1 MGHGTAP
8 GRGEVL
14 GGLAAN
20 LRGRLIRTGDEAYES
35 ARRVYNGDIDR
46 QPLGIAQCADA
57 ADVIACVNFAR
68 DRRLPLAVRG
78 GGHSVP
84 GFGVCDNGLVIDLCR
99 LKGVRV
105 DTKNR
110 TVRVEGGC
118 TWGDVDHAT
127 HVFGLATP
135 GGLISTTGVGGL
147 TTGGGFGYLSRRY
160 GLACDNLISADVIT
174 ADGQMRTASA
184 TENPDL
190 FWAIRGGSGNF
201 GILTSL
207 EFRLYPVSMVYA
219 GPILYPLEKAGE
231 AMRMYRDFMRTAPRE
246 LSVFF
251 AVLIVPPGPPFPEA
265 LHRKTLCGIVCA
277 YCGDPA
283 NGDAVTKP
291 LREFGPPVFQ
301 HTGPMPYPVLQSI
314 FDPLLP
320 PGLHHYWKSDFVR
333 EMSDGYIAEHLKHG
347 PSIPTVNSAV
357 HIYPIDGAVNDVP
370 ADATA
375 FGYRDVKYVHVIAA
389 VTPDAS
395 ALPGYRD
402 WVRGYF
408 QALHP
413 LSAGGTYVNF
423 LMDEGQER
431 VESSFSGNYGKLAA
445 IKAKYDPDNLFQ
457 VNQNIKPAGS

>member
-1 MGHGTAP
+1 MTDATAP
-8 GRGEVL
+8 ALSEVAV
-14 GGLAAN
+14 GLKAN
-20 LRGRLIRTGDEAYES
+20 VRGRVIRPGDETYDS
-35 ARRVYNGDIDR
+35 ARKVYNADINR
-46 QPLGIAQCADA
+46 KPLAIVQCADV
-57 ADVIACVNFAR
+57 ADVIHSVNFAR
-68 DRRLPLAVRG
+68 EHRLPVAVRG
-78 GGHSVP
+78 GSHSVP
-84 GFGVCDNGLVIDLCR
+84 GFGVCENGIVIDLCR
-99 LKGVRV
+99 LKSIRV
-105 DTKNR
+105 DTARR
-110 TVRVEGGC
+110 TARVEGGC

-147 TTGGGFGYLSRRY
+147 TTGGGFGYLTRRY
-160 GLACDNLISADVIT
+160 GLACDNLLSADVVT
-174 ADGQMRTASA
+174 ADGQLRTASA

-207 EFRLYPVSMVYA
+207 EFRLYPVSTVYA

-231 AMRMYRDFMRTAPRE
+231 VMRLFRDFMAAAPRE
-246 LSVFF
+246 LSAFF
-251 AVLIVPPGPPFPEA
+251 AYLIVPPGPPFPQP
-265 LHRKTLCGIVCA
+265 LHNKTLCGIVCS

-283 NGDAVTKP
+283 RGEAITRP
-291 LREFGPPVFQ
+291 LREFGPPLFQ

-333 EMSDGYIAEHLKHG
+333 EISDEYIARHLKHG
-347 PSIPTVNSAV
+347 PSIPTINSAM
-357 HIYPIDGAVNDVP
+357 HIYPLDGAVNDVP
-370 ADATA
+370 QDATA
-375 FGYRDVKYVHVIAA
+375 FGYRDVKFVHVIAA
-389 VTPDAS
+389 VTPDPA

-423 LMDEGQER
+423 LMEDEGEER
-431 VESSFSGNYGKLAA
+431 VARSFSDNHSRLAL
-445 IKAKYDPDNLFQ
+445 IKAKYDPDNFFR
-457 VNQNIKPAGS
+457 VNQNIKPA